1 MRNKKIYT
9 LKNKNGKPVMIVII
23 KNPKLEKLLL
33 KKRNKVK
40 RKI

>member
-9 LKNKNGKPVMIVII
+9 LKNKNGKIIMVVII

-33 KKRNKVK
+33 KTK
-40 RKI
+40 